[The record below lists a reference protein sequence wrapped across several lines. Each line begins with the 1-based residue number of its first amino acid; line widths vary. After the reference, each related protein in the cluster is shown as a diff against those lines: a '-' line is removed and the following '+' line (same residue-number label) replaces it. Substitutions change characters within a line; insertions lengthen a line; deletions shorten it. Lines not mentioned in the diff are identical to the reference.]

1 MESIAH
7 RVPTV
12 TTNQAGFGRWVL
24 DNFPENH
31 SAVTVLNRPDDD
43 INTLDAE
50 ISDIILKTISLSDD
64 ELTALRKK
72 TLTKLQLKPTGK
84 SLSITITSYTML
96 RLKRLMR
103 E

>member
-64 ELTALRKK
+64 ELTALRKNAYEIA
-72 TLTKLQLKPTGK
+72 TKANWKEFVNYYYKLYDVALE
-84 SLSITITSYTML
+84 
-96 RLKRLMR
+96 RLMR